1 MTRQTS
7 FQMTEATEAQLDALK
22 AQGYGTTTDII
33 RIAIDRMAREESTME
48 PITETYTKQCAIVAE
63 VNGKVATWAKVGG
76 QWQFDCMGRAPW
88 LGKPDATINE
98 AIEADFL
105 GE

>member
-7 FQMTEATEAQLDALK
+7 FQLTPATEAQLDALK

-33 RIAIDRMAREESTME
+33 RIAIDRMYLQECPPDWKRTADSMREAK
-48 PITETYTKQCAIVAE
+48 IAE
-63 VNGKVATWAKVGG
+63 
-76 QWQFDCMGRAPW
+76 M
-88 LGKPDATINE
+88 
-98 AIEADFL
+98 L